1 MTETTPDAY
10 VIYRTIT
17 QVSEC
22 LVFTKMSK
30 AISQVKGAHSFVG
43 NGTYQEYQVDFLRI
57 RRLPDQRKDDMAT
70 LSIDACAQYSSI
82 VTLQSNSEAECVWA
96 IIEFMQSSANRC
108 LQME

>member
-1 MTETTPDAY
+1 MP
-10 VIYRTIT
+10 
-17 QVSEC
+17 
-22 LVFTKMSK
+22 K
-30 AISQVKGAHSFVG
+30 AISQVNGAHSFVSHG
-43 NGTYQEYQVDFLRI
+43 YYQEYQVDFLRI

-96 IIEFMQSSANRC
+96 IIEFMQSSANLC